1 MPLVILHGS
10 NEQLSSGKG
19 EVVITA
25 AQAASRLGVSSSRIR
40 QMVLSRQLQPL
51 NERFHGADLF
61 PEAQVERLK
70 ALREGLLREAGR

>member
-1 MPLVILHGS
+1 
-10 NEQLSSGKG
+10 
-19 EVVITA
+19 
-25 AQAASRLGVSSSRIR
+25 
-40 QMVLSRQLQPL
+40 LQPL